1 MQVSFNIS
9 LKIDIRFEYR
19 FGIYRTLL
27 RLTLYLVLFIS
38 IKNSTKFF
46 SNINIVKIKSLLVK
60 ILVFSKLY
68 RIYNINSILFA
79 K

>member
-38 IKNSTKFF
+38 VKNSTKSF
-46 SNINIVKIKSLLVK
+46 SNINIIKIKFLLVK

-68 RIYNINSILFA
+68 IIYNINSILFA

>member
-1 MQVSFNIS
+1 MQASFNIS